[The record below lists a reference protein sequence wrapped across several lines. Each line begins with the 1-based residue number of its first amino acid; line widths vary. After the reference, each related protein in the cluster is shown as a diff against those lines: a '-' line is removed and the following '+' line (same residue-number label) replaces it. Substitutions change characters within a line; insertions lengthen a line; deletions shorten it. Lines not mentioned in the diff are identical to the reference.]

1 MSVPQIDIWD
11 SIYLYIK
18 YILRYVEEGYRAVR
32 GRKCHAKSAGSKP
45 SKRSGSAEED
55 GKLGK
60 SGMSGVAGETR
71 ITELYDVLPATA
83 ATAASSASGEATA
96 MPSPMGRTVRARA

>member
-1 MSVPQIDIWD
+1 MSVPLIDIWD

-55 GKLGK
+55 GE
-60 SGMSGVAGETR
+60 AGESG
-71 ITELYDVLPATA
+71 I
-83 ATAASSASGEATA
+83 SGET
-96 MPSPMGRTVRARA
+96 GTT